1 LAIVPA
7 DQRGVTRGGRRERG
21 ITMASADQATSPHAL
36 RTLLLCAAA
45 ALVEGFDTQS
55 MGVAAPR
62 VISEFGLS
70 PAWAGFV
77 FSSATFGLFL
87 GAAIGGRLAD
97 YFGRKRA
104 LIASLLLFGIFSLL
118 TAMASGAESLS
129 AARLFTGLGLGGA
142 MPNFISLSSEATRSR
157 RRVSAVTIVMA
168 GMPFGG
174 ALSAILSLSAQLGWS
189 WRWIFVVGG
198 ATPLILAVIMMYF
211 LPEHRRSAS
220 AAPAG
225 DAAPGGNAAWV
236 PVESVRT
243 VLFGPGRAATTVML
257 WVAFFF
263 TQLVLLLMLNWLPS
277 LVIGL
282 GFSRTEASAAS
293 VCFGLSGSFGAVL
306 LGHLHAGTS
315 RRWWVVATYGGMAAA
330 LVAVASVG
338 SAFWMVATA
347 CAIAGVFIIGAQL
360 ILFALAPLYYRAAIR
375 GTGVGAAVAVGRLG
389 SVVGPLFAGGLLA
402 SGGGSAAV
410 LMAIVP
416 FVVLGGSAAFAL
428 TWGEQCGD

>member
-1 LAIVPA
+1 MM
-7 DQRGVTRGGRRERG
+7 
-21 ITMASADQATSPHAL
+21 MASADQATNPHAL

-87 GAAIGGRLAD
+87 GAALGGRLAD

-104 LIASLLLFGIFSLL
+104 LVASLLLFGVFSLM
-118 TAMASGAESLS
+118 TAMAGGAESLS

-157 RRVSAVTIVMA
+157 RRVSAVTLVMA

-198 ATPLILAVIMMYF
+198 ATPLMLAVIMMYY
-211 LPEHRRSAS
+211 LPEQRGSAGTAPVG
-220 AAPAG
+220 AAPQVAV
-225 DAAPGGNAAWV
+225 D
-236 PVESVRT
+236 SVRS
-243 VLFGPGRAATTVML
+243 VLFGPGRAATTMML

-277 LVIGL
+277 LIIGL

-293 VCFGLSGSFGAVL
+293 VCFGLSGSLGAVL
-306 LGHLHAGTS
+306 LGHLHAGAS
-315 RRWWVVATYGGMAAA
+315 RRWWVIATYGGMAAA
-330 LVAVASVG
+330 LAAVASAG
-338 SAFWMVATA
+338 SAFWMIATA

-416 FVVLGGSAAFAL
+416 FVVVGGSAAFTL
-428 TWGEQCGD
+428 TWREQCSD